1 MRSPAAHPGGVPV
14 TLTGGLTLG
23 RSNSPAGTSRAPTNY
38 PPSGLTQ
45 RVLAAPTD
53 HAGQVRYVPNFPPN
67 SSSPYSQIRD
77 RDLAAVYMSRPNVS
91 KKNVYFIF
99 TNICF
104 VAVYE
109 MSSDANSSRIM

>member
-67 SSSPYSQIRD
+67 SSSPYSQIRE

-91 KKNVYFIF
+91 KTPI
-99 TNICF
+99 
-104 VAVYE
+104 
-109 MSSDANSSRIM
+109 